1 MNQDLVCQKTKCPDY
16 ITDDGDP
23 AWCNRAGCPAIAA
36 VNKCPKV
43 SGVKQIVPE
52 TNGKARSKE

>member
-23 AWCNRAGCPAIAA
+23 AWCNRAGCPAMVA
-36 VNKCPKV
+36 VNRCPKV
-43 SGVKQIVPE
+43 SGEQIMPE
-52 TNGKARSKE
+52 DTGKTRSKK